1 MNNNTP
7 LVTIIIVTYNS
18 SLYVKETLDSAF
30 NQDYKNIELIV
41 TDDCSSDNTMSIV
54 SDWVA
59 KFSHRFVRC
68 EIIPAEENRG
78 IPSNINKALKNI
90 KGEWVKVIA
99 GDDILS
105 DSCITDNMKF
115 AQENSASLIYSDLE
129 WFLDKGTQ
137 IDHDRSEDKYR
148 FAFNRLNSQG
158 QIKFYA
164 RYPVFLNSSSWFYSL
179 KKINFIY
186 DEEFMLLE
194 DQPFIFN
201 YLQTGEHI
209 VYMNKTTVR
218 YRRHDKSVVISN
230 NTNFIKEFNRCYKKY
245 RVNYL
250 SIMSVIDLFYMCRFY
265 TFVAER
271 WTSKY
276 LLLKI
281 MFFPVKKTMTFLS
294 AVFRPECGLKK
305 YKIINTQ

>member
-7 LVTIIIVTYNS
+7 LVSIIVVTYNS
-18 SLYVKETLDSAF
+18 SLYVEETLDSAF

-41 TDDCSSDNTMSIV
+41 TDDYSDDSTMEIV

-59 KFSHRFVRC
+59 KFSARFVRC

-115 AQENSASLIYSDLE
+115 ANENNASLIYSDLA
-129 WFLDKGTQ
+129 WFLDKGER

-148 FAFNRLNSQG
+148 SAFSSLNSQG

-218 YRRHDKSVVISN
+218 YRRHDKSVVITN
-230 NTNFIKEFNRCYKKY
+230 NTKFLKEFNKCYKKY
-245 RVNYL
+245 RVKYL
-250 SIMSVIDLFYMCRFY
+250 SVTSFIDLFYICRFY
-265 TFVAER
+265 AFIAER

-281 MFFPVKKTMTFLS
+281 MFFPVKKSMN
-294 AVFRPECGLKK
+294 VFSTVLRPECGLKK
-305 YKIINTQ
+305 YRIQ